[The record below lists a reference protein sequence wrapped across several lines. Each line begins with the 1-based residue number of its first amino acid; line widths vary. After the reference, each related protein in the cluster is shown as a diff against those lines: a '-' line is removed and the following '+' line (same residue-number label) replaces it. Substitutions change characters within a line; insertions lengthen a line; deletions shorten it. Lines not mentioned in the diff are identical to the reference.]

1 MNRMQTPQNQN
12 TAQLICTSITRV
24 GPIMSQYGELIR
36 YQVRFQEGLEG
47 EYWAKSEKGAEN
59 FRLNSK
65 RWYVYEPLSKKDGP
79 DTFKFRP
86 CKSGEIPQQS
96 SSLPGGAHL
105 PPITPSPRSGSMP
118 PQSSAVPV
126 VSEAFRAS
134 IQLASHGRI
143 DFNQIEPTARAL
155 HRIIQDLQKDPE
167 EEVPF

>member
-1 MNRMQTPQNQN
+1 MQTNQKQN
-12 TAQLICTSITRV
+12 TAQLVCTSISRV
-24 GPIMSQYGELIR
+24 GPIASQYGELIR

-47 EYWAKSEKGAEN
+47 EYWAKSEKGADN
-59 FRLNSK
+59 FRLNTK
-65 RWYVYEPLSKKDGP
+65 RWYAYEPLTKKDGP
-79 DTFKFRP
+79 DTLKFRP

-96 SSLPGGAHL
+96 SSLPGGVTL
-105 PPITPSPRSGSMP
+105 PPIAPPPTSGSMP

-155 HRIIQDLQKDPE
+155 HRIIQDLQTDPE